1 MNRTLAKTLPLALRL
16 KKAEFSLYQFPCSPV
31 RSRFDVG
38 PNIDWIRSHGSDR
51 SEEVCEDLLRGLAGS
66 VLSGDGLA
74 S

>member
-1 MNRTLAKTLPLALRL
+1 MNRISVKILPLALRL

-38 PNIDWIRSHGSDR
+38 PNGNWNRSHGSDR
-51 SEEVCEDLLRGLAGS
+51 SEEVCEDLVRGLAGYD
-66 VLSGDGLA
+66 LSGDGLA